1 MISSSSSSSA
11 GGGADGGDPSPAM
24 WLSALADGDDA
35 ALPHAAALW
44 REDAGARERWHTY
57 HLIGDVMR
65 SEDLCSSPGRDA
77 AFVARLRT
85 RLASEPVPFAPATAG
100 ASSASSPAARQ
111 VRPHA
116 RHLGWRAPA
125 AVAAG
130 FVAVVVTVAW
140 MRPQWPFG
148 DAVVATR
155 DAGALAGSGMRA
167 VSSEHPDAGAALVAD
182 GRMIRDARLDAY
194 LRAHQAARGGS
205 PAALPGGGFRSV
217 EMLVVPMPE
226 AAVAVPRP
234 ASEPR

>member
-1 MISSSSSSSA
+1 
-11 GGGADGGDPSPAM
+11 M
-24 WLSALADGDDA
+24 WLSALADGDAA

-44 REDAGARERWHTY
+44 RDDADARERWHTY

-65 SEDLCSSPGRDA
+65 SEELSSPPGRDA

-85 RLASEPVPFAPATAG
+85 RLASEPVPFAPA
-100 ASSASSPAARQ
+100 ASSPAPTAAAAQALRA
-111 VRPHA
+111 HA

-130 FVAVVVTVAW
+130 FVAVAVTVAW

-148 DAVVATR
+148 ER
-155 DAGALAGSGMRA
+155 GAASGEMASLAGSGMRA
-167 VSSEHPDAGAALVAD
+167 VSSDTPDAGAALVAD

-205 PAALPGGGFRSV
+205 PAALPGGGLRSV
-217 EMLVVPMPE
+217 EMLVAPLP
-226 AAVAVPRP
+226 AAAAPLPRP

>member
-1 MISSSSSSSA
+1 MTSSSSSSS
-11 GGGADGGDPSPAM
+11 ADGGDPSPAM
-24 WLSALADGDDA
+24 WLSALADGEHA
-35 ALPHAAALW
+35 ALPHATAAW
-44 REDAGARERWHTY
+44 RENADARERWHTY

-65 SEDLCSSPGRDA
+65 SEELSSPPGRDA

-85 RLASEPVPFAPATAG
+85 RLASEPVPFAPAASLS
-100 ASSASSPAARQ
+100 APRSSAAQPPRL
-111 VRPHA
+111 HA

-130 FVAVVVTVAW
+130 FVAVAVTVAW

-148 DAVVATR
+148 EPAVGAGNVAS
-155 DAGALAGSGMRA
+155 LAGSGMRA
-167 VSSEHPDAGAALVAD
+167 VSSDQPDAGAALVAD

-205 PAALPGGGFRSV
+205 PAALPGGGLRSV
-217 EMLVVPMPE
+217 EMLVAPLPA
-226 AAVAVPRP
+226 AAVAVPRS